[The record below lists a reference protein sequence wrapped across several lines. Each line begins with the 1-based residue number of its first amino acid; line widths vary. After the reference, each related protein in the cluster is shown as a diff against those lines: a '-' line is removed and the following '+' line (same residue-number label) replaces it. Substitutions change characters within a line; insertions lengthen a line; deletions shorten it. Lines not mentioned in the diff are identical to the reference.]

1 MTSLPRRETF
11 KTATDGPHPR
21 IAIVGLRFGK
31 TLLDQILKSPAA
43 SFLGVAG
50 VCDLDRALAERVAR
64 QYQVPL
70 LADVEAVAASSEV
83 DCVGLFTGPAG
94 RARLAGTLIRA
105 GKAVLTTKPFETRP
119 AEAEELLRLA
129 QSGGLAIHCNSPSL
143 HPADEILAIR
153 SALESSLV
161 GRPVQVKASC
171 WASYREI
178 ADGTWYDNPADCPA
192 APLLRLGIY
201 LFNDLAEIFGDW
213 TNFQVVSSRLRTGR
227 PTADN
232 AIALVAFPSGVLA
245 TVHASFCL
253 DGYLSYRNALE
264 IFCERGVIRRQRE
277 PGGEFS
283 SVEVLEACEGGLRTV
298 SREVFSRPSGTYD
311 LEAFSKA
318 VRLRLPNPPEYDH
331 RLLRSASIF
340 QELRSHETPVTD
352 G

>member
-1 MTSLPRRETF
+1 MTTRPHPETF
-11 KTATDGPHPR
+11 ATATDWQRPR
-21 IAIVGLRFGK
+21 LVIVGLRFGK
-31 TLLDQILKSPAA
+31 TLLDQILNS
-43 SFLGVAG
+43 SFLRIAG
-50 VCDLDRALAERVAR
+50 VCDLNRELAESIAR
-64 QYQVPL
+64 QYQVPVF
-70 LADVEAVAASSEV
+70 ADVEAVAASSEV

-119 AEAEELLRLA
+119 DDAEELLRLA
-129 QSGGLAIHCNSPSL
+129 QSGGIPVHCNSPSL
-143 HPADEILAIR
+143 HPAEEILAIR
-153 SALESSLV
+153 SALGSSLL

-171 WASYREI
+171 WASYQEV
-178 ADGTWYDNPADCPA
+178 ADGTWYDSPADCPA

-201 LFNDLAEIFGDW
+201 LFNDLAEVFGDW
-213 TNFQVVSSRLRTGR
+213 THFQVFSSRLRTGR

-232 AIALVAFPSGVLA
+232 AIALAAFPSGVLA
-245 TVHASFCL
+245 TIHVSFCL
-253 DGYLSYRNALE
+253 DGYLAYQNALE

-277 PGGEFS
+277 PGGEHS
-283 SVEVLEACEGGLRTV
+283 SVEVLKACEGGLRTV
-298 SREVFSRPSGTYD
+298 SRDVFSRPSGTYD

-318 VRLRLPNPPEYDH
+318 VRLRLPNPPDYDH